1 MHHNSTIWLLLLITV
16 LYSCTEDTQ
25 NALDSN
31 VELRRPLTTKMV
43 KASDLHQLYESDY
56 SIQDSLAFDFNGD
69 QHTDYILLLK
79 HQQEKSFENEG
90 TGFSKVLLI
99 VASYPSG
106 KLAQIERNH
115 RVVFPFGYH
124 QKDKDSY
131 LSMHQ
136 QGRFFQVVHSWTKN
150 KRIKRTL
157 SFEYNQTNRS
167 WYLHKDQT
175 TYNSIDFSENPT
187 IVQKTT
193 AGTAFHSFDIFQE

>member
-1 MHHNSTIWLLLLITV
+1 MIEALAKLNPNVNENEFKSSITMCQMSAMIKNWRWQRDDEV
-16 LYSCTEDTQ
+16 VRWQKKLMD
-25 NALDSN
+25 
-31 VELRRPLTTKMV
+31 
-43 KASDLHQLYESDY
+43 
-56 SIQDSLAFDFNGD
+56 AFDFNGD